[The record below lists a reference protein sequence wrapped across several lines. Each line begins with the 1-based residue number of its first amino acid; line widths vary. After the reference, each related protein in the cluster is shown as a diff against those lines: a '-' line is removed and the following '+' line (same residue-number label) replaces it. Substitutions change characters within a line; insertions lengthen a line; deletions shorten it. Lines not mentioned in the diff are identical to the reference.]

1 MFNVYQKLMEA
12 WGRELS
18 TQTLQPL
25 DGRFYSDLAEYVKTL
40 TERLKEAQGVQ
51 RTLIEEE
58 VNNLRRVL
66 DKLVDRRV
74 EKMFQ
79 TIASTGELSPS
90 LLAEA
95 ETKLAEALTQLVK
108 EVKALKSL
116 PFVKPEDSAESVGKT
131 ILRFIKPLPR
141 IVCTDLKAYGPFNPE
156 DVATL
161 PSLDAD
167 KLVERG
173 VAVRVKPFEN
183 V

>member
-1 MFNVYQKLMEA
+1 MYQKLMEA

-25 DGRFYSDLAEYVKTL
+25 DQRFYNDLAEYVKNL
-40 TERLKEAQGVQ
+40 RDRLKEAQGVQ
-51 RTLIEEE
+51 RTLLEEE
-58 VNNLRRVL
+58 VNNLKRIL
-66 DKLVDRRV
+66 NKLVDLRV

-79 TIASTGELSPS
+79 TIAATGELNIN

-95 ETKLAEALTQLVK
+95 EAKLGKALNQLVK
-108 EVKALKSL
+108 EVKALKLL
-116 PFVKPEDSAESVGKT
+116 PFVKPEEAADSMGKT
-131 ILRFIKPLPR
+131 ILRFIKPIPR

-156 DVATL
+156 DIATL
-161 PSLDAD
+161 PSLDAE

-173 VAVRVKPFEN
+173 VAVRVKPFED